1 MLIQTSGAAAAGREG
16 DVLAR
21 AWCSFYGFS
30 AVVAT
35 EPEEEE
41 EEGGGG
47 GGVGGTC
54 VACAIRQAYACC
66 VNVVIY
72 RGQGR

>member
-1 MLIQTSGAAAAGREG
+1 MAAAARGGGRDG

-21 AWCSFYGFS
+21 AWCAFYGFS

-35 EPEEEE
+35 ERQEEEE
-41 EEGGGG
+41 RGGGKE
-47 GGVGGTC
+47 VEGTC